1 MTLDRRPTTDDHSAD
16 FVICPHCWQVNPLS
30 RFCAKCLA
38 DMTLLLQESGGR
50 RWTAPAQSP
59 IPVRV
64 GERLAPW
71 QRWVLFGAVV
81 LFGIGQLALA
91 FSPGAP
97 GAAPSGAEGTR
108 PTTED

>member
-1 MTLDRRPTTDDHSAD
+1 MAQSNELGGED

-50 RWTAPAQSP
+50 RWTAAAQSP

-64 GERLAPW
+64 GGRLTAW

-91 FSPGAP
+91 LAP
-97 GAAPSGAEGTR
+97 APSAAPTR
-108 PTTED
+108 RQGQPVTDSR

>member
-1 MTLDRRPTTDDHSAD
+1 MTRQSQEGGAD
-16 FVICPHCWQVNPLS
+16 FVVCPHCWQVNPPS

-50 RWTAPAQSP
+50 RWTAAAQSP

-64 GERLAPW
+64 GGRLSPW
-71 QRWVLFGAVV
+71 QRWVLFGAVI

-91 FSPGAP
+91 LAP
-97 GAAPSGAEGTR
+97 TPVPARRVGQPVTDSR
-108 PTTED
+108 